1 MGKCEIHCHWAHF
14 LPTCLFLSMCKTL
27 TTVVS
32 IQLIFL
38 PSVEV
43 IVITLL
49 GIFYEYRSLWEGNYR
64 NCFLWR
70 LHSQQEREDPL
81 SMPKLFH
88 VKTKKQAF
96 PGQLQQLLNRLVSL
110 SPLTFSLW
118 RRWHSWGLSTC
129 CLFCLERASL
139 VYLRGFF
146 LWDLQVFSQMLPF
159 WWADLPLLLTCFSL
173 WPWCLSPS
181 KPI

>member
-110 SPLTFSLW
+110 TPNLLPL
-118 RRWHSWGLSTC
+118 
-129 CLFCLERASL
+129 ASL
-139 VYLRGFF
+139 ALLRPQH
-146 LWDLQVFSQMLPF
+146 L
-159 WWADLPLLLTCFSL
+159 LPLLPGTRFPRVPAWLFPLRPSSL
-173 WPWCLSPS
+173 
-181 KPI
+181 